1 MDIMLYSEK
10 DWLVLCSDAGAQFPW
25 TRALGFRAILG
36 HVTRLDPFE
45 IFAGVVWVCARR
57 YSWCFRGVFRL
68 WCPKGWIKVYASL
81 LYSWSYLVV
90 SYVLIVFVF
99 LPDQLV
105 SHNRRICFRSF
116 TCLRRCFLS
125 SKSEQHPITVWLR
138 VNDYR
143 LTASLTTEGNTNNLF
158 AEVKAWYRW
167 IFTEPLRR
175 GKYPPLF
182 NDTEANNCFGIYN
195 TSLVAILPNSYPL
208 SWYNR
213 VRARPF
219 SPKSRYSPTLRRI
232 IVLHTH
238 TAQV

>member
-1 MDIMLYSEK
+1 MRRT
-10 DWLVLCSDAGAQFPW
+10 DWFCAPTPAPSSLG
-25 TRALGFRAILG
+25 RALGFRAILG

-45 IFAGVVWVCARR
+45 IFARVVWVCARR

-68 WCPKGWIKVYASL
+68 WCPKGWKKVYASL
-81 LYSWSYLVV
+81 LYSWSYVP
-90 SYVLIVFVF
+90 YMLIVFVF

-158 AEVKAWYRW
+158 VISVDIYR
-167 IFTEPLRR
+167 
-175 GKYPPLF
+175 
-182 NDTEANNCFGIYN
+182 AA
-195 TSLVAILPNSYPL
+195 S
-208 SWYNR
+208 
-213 VRARPF
+213 AR
-219 SPKSRYSPTLRRI
+219 
-232 IVLHTH
+232 
-238 TAQV
+238 